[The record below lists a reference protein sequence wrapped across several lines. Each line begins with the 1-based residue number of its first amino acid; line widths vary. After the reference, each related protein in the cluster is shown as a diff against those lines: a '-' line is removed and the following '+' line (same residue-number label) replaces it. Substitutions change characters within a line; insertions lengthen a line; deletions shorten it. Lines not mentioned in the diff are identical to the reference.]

1 MKLVPLFAALL
12 LALGADPA
20 FADWHRATTR
30 HFVIYSDQSPD
41 GLKAYAERL
50 ERFDQAVRTARAMKD
65 PPLTEAGK
73 LKVYVLR
80 DAEAI
85 EKILGAEGS
94 GIAGF
99 YIPKASGAV
108 AFVNRARTRDKF
120 ELDGQAVFFHEYL
133 HHLMLQDLDAEMPA
147 WLVEGFAE
155 FFATARIED
164 DGSVVLGH
172 VPEYRSYGL
181 FNLKGLTIEEMLGA
195 NDRHIDEDEW
205 ELTYGRGWLLTH
217 YLTFEK
223 SRRNQLGRYIQ
234 GIRRGET
241 ALASAQAAFGDLK
254 QLNRELELHLRKKR
268 HSGIVI
274 PASKINVGTVDVR
287 ALSPAEAASVPV
299 QMKLA
304 IGFKKK
310 ALGRVLGDA
319 RSLVKK
325 HPGEAVALATLAEA
339 EYETENF
346 DRALAAADQALAL
359 SPNLR
364 QAMIVKGRAMIA
376 LGEANRA
383 KANWK
388 EARSWLTKANRLD
401 PDDAAPLLYFYE
413 SFGAEGVAATPNAV
427 KGLIYAQALVPQ
439 DKTLRGLLVRQ
450 MIAEAKLQQ
459 ASKLYEPIAFD
470 PHAGKVRDQRLK
482 VLAAL
487 RAGNAKE
494 ALAELDALAKKEDKD
509 S

>member
-1 MKLVPLFAALL
+1 MSFLRLLAALWL
-12 LALGADPA
+12 VLASAPA
-20 FADWHRATTR
+20 MADWHRATSR
-30 HFVIYSDQSPD
+30 HFVIYSDQPAD
-41 GLKAYAERL
+41 GLKAYAEKL
-50 ERFDQAVRTARAMKD
+50 ERFDQAVRSARAMKD
-65 PPLTEAGK
+65 PPLSEAGK

-80 DAEAI
+80 DPQAV

-94 GIAGF
+94 GIYGF
-99 YIPKASGAV
+99 YIPQASGAV

-133 HHLMLQDLDAEMPA
+133 HHLMLQDLDSSMPA

-155 FFATARIED
+155 FFATAQIAD

-172 VPEYRSYGL
+172 VPEYRSWGL

-223 SRRNQLGRYIQ
+223 SRRGQLGRYIQ

-241 ALASAQAAFGDLK
+241 PLASAQAAFGDLK
-254 QLNRELELHLRKKR
+254 QLNRELDQHLRKKR

-274 PASKINVGTVDVR
+274 PATKITVGQIDVR
-287 ALSPAEAASVPV
+287 PLGAGEAAALPV

-304 IGFKKK
+304 IGYNKK
-310 ALGRVLGDA
+310 ALGRVLSDA
-319 RSLVKK
+319 RGLAKR
-325 HPGEAVALATLAEA
+325 HPGEPTVLAALAEA
-339 EYETENF
+339 EYETDNF

-359 SPNLR
+359 APNLR
-364 QAMIVKGRAMIA
+364 PAMIVKGRALVE
-376 LGEANRA
+376 LGRRDRA
-383 KANWK
+383 RANWK
-388 EARSWLTKANRLD
+388 EARSWLTRANRLD
-401 PDDAAPLLYFYE
+401 PDDAAPLLYFYQ
-413 SFGAEGVAATPNAV
+413 SFGAEGVPATRNAV
-427 KGLIYAQALVPQ
+427 QGLIYAQALVPQ
-439 DKTLRGLLVRQ
+439 DKTVRRLLVRQ
-450 MIAEAKLQQ
+450 MIADSKLAEAG
-459 ASKLYEPIAFD
+459 KLYESIAFD
-470 PHAGKVRDQRLK
+470 PHAGKAREQRLK

-487 RAGNAKE
+487 RSGKAQE
-494 ALAELDALAKKEDKD
+494 ALAALDALAKKEEKE